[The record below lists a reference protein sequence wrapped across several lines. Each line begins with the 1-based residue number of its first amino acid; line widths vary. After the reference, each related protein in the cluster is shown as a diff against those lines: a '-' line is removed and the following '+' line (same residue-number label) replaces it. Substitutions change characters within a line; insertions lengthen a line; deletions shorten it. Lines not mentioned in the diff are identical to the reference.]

1 MDLLSQLKELL
12 KEAEVPNTTVELKRN
27 EFLKV
32 KGSVDTH
39 IYHINEGTL
48 RVFIE
53 DEFEEHTIRLGYAG
67 NFIAALDSFI
77 SDQPSELYIQALKKC
92 SVSAYKKSD
101 YKAFLNSS
109 AEATALW
116 QSMNEWLIYQQLERE
131 KDILTQSPKTRYE
144 RVLQRSPRL
153 FQEIPMKY
161 IASYLRMS
169 PETLSRLRNS

>member
-1 MDLLSQLKELL
+1 MDLLDQLKTLL
-12 KEAEVPNTTVELKRN
+12 REAEVPFRKIELKRN

-32 KGSVDTH
+32 KGSVDTNL
-39 IYHINEGTL
+39 YHINEGTL
-48 RVFIE
+48 RIFME

-77 SDQPSELYIQALKKC
+77 SDEPSDLYIQALKKC
-92 SVSAYKKSD
+92 SVTVYKKSD
-101 YKAFLNSS
+101 YKAFLNGS

-116 QSMNEWLIYQQLERE
+116 QTMNEWLIYQQLEWE

-144 RVLQRSPRL
+144 RVLRRSPQL
-153 FQEIPMKY
+153 FQEIPLKY